1 MKLSELNGSSEPA
14 ARELLYQC
22 CASDAWVSRM
32 LETRPF
38 ASKEILLDMACL
50 SWLGLSEQDYLQAF
64 DGHPRIGDIQ
74 SLKEKYK
81 HTQDMASKEQA
92 GVKGAD
98 EHIIIELAKLNKS
111 YENKFGFIFIVC
123 ASGKSAGQ
131 MLTLLKGRLNN
142 DRNDELI
149 NAIEEQKKI
158 FCLRLER
165 ML

>member
-1 MKLSELNGSSEPA
+1 MKLSKLNASSEPA

-92 GVKGAD
+92 GVEGAD

-123 ASGKSAGQ
+123 ASGKSAAQ
-131 MLTLLKGRLNN
+131 MLTLLKSRLNN

>member
-1 MKLSELNGSSEPA
+1 MKLSELNASSEPA

-64 DGHPRIGDIQ
+64 DGHPRIGDMQ

-81 HTQDMASKEQA
+81 HTQDMASEEQA

-123 ASGKSAGQ
+123 ASGKSAAQ
-131 MLTLLKGRLNN
+131 MLTLLKSRLNN

>member
-1 MKLSELNGSSEPA
+1 MKLSELNASSEPA